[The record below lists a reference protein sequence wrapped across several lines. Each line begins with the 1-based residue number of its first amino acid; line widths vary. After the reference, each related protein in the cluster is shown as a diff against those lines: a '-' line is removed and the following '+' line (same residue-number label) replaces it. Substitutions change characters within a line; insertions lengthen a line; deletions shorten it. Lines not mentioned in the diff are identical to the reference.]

1 MMKLYYAIKYMQIGN
16 FNSEELYQ
24 TQVYLLIR
32 KTGKTQMRMRTQVR
46 TKTQISRTI
55 RIINS

>member
-1 MMKLYYAIKYMQIGN
+1 MLIGN
-16 FNSEELYQ
+16 FNSEELYK

-46 TKTQISRTI
+46 TKTQARTI
-55 RIINS
+55 RIINSHNEDDIW